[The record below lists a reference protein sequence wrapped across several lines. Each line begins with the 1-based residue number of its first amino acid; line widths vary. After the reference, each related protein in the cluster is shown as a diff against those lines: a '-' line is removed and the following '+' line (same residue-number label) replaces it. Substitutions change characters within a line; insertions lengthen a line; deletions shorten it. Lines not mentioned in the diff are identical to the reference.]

1 MYWAVG
7 ESQFEWLASHKNQQ
21 TLFNSYIASRRQ
33 GKPMWFDVYPVERLL
48 GHALPYEDTV
58 FLVDIGG
65 NQGHDLIKFRQQHP
79 YLPGK
84 LVLQDMPK
92 VVSGVSG
99 CEAGIEVM
107 AYSFLDTQ
115 PVQGARVY
123 YFRSIFHDWPDHICQ
138 QILRNTISA
147 MAADYSRILIMDFVL
162 SDTNTPLLQASL
174 DIQMMSIGAGVE
186 RSKSQWK
193 DLLHS
198 VGLEIAGIWNH
209 SPGMESVIE
218 VVPMDEKRN

>member
-84 LVLQDMPK
+84 LVLQDLPK